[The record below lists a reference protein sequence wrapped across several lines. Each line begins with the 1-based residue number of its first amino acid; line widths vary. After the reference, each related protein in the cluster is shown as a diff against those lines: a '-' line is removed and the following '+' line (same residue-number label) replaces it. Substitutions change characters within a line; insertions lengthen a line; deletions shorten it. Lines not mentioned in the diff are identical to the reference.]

1 MTLRGWNFQTFKG
14 VLYSMCRLELWTF
27 MRSYLRAG
35 ALESLRQMTRKDME
49 LVEGQSFTV
58 AHGSSHSEGFGK
70 RQTERY

>member
-1 MTLRGWNFQTFKG
+1 
-14 VLYSMCRLELWTF
+14 
-27 MRSYLRAG
+27 MRSYLRDG

-49 LVEGQSFTV
+49 LIEGQSFTV